1 MADDTT
7 RVAPEA
13 RVGSVSFIEA
23 GDAPRRRERTIIAL
37 LATMTVLLLVLVI
50 GLSVGAFWLA
60 RQYAV
65 AQQALQSQ
73 AGDVRQDLDAALDTT
88 QGLSRDLLARQAALS
103 RDLEAPARELRAAE
117 QRIARERA
125 AMGVVPDDPFGKAD
139 YAIRMTQ
146 LALDEALSINRHVAA
161 TQLAIAKNLSLTA
174 SQQKLLRDLNQQLQP
189 PAKK

>member
-7 RVAPEA
+7 RAAPEA

-73 AGDVRQDLDAALDTT
+73 AGDVRQNLDAALGTT
-88 QGLSRDLLARQAALS
+88 QGLSRDLLARQDALS
-103 RDLEAPARELRAAE
+103 RDLEAPVRELRAAE